1 MPPSLTY
8 SVKYKDK
15 TFTFVHQRRHYNYG
29 DALFK
34 IGLNIKSIIEN
45 GESRFLRLFEKLT
58 IVNPDVGNEDAYK
71 MLKKYDL
78 DDYSYMIAYEY
89 DLMTLMR
96 NGVVFSYN
104 EDGDNMTLGD
114 IHIEVDFNRREIR
127 ELVSWLLVARK
138 IYSFDNINEVI
149 KDGKEI
155 Y

>member
-1 MPPSLTY
+1 MTPALTY

-15 TFTFVHQRRHYNYG
+15 IFTFVHQTRHCNYG

-34 IGLNIKSIIEN
+34 IALNIKSILEN

-58 IVNPDVGNEDAYK
+58 IVNPDIGNIEAYK
-71 MLKKYDL
+71 ILNKYDL
-78 DDYSYMIAYEY
+78 DDYSYMMAYEY

-96 NGVVFSYN
+96 NGYVFSYN
-104 EDGDNMTLGD
+104 ELGETILGD

-127 ELVSWLLVARK
+127 EIASWLLVTRK
-138 IYSFDNINEVI
+138 IYSFDNINDVI
-149 KDGKEI
+149 KYGKEI